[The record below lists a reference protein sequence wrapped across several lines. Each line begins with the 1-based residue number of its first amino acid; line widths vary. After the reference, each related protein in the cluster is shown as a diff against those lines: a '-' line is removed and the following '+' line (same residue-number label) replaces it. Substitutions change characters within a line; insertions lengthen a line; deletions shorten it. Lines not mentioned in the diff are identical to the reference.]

1 VRTEKTGFYIRP
13 VRTEDKDKG
22 GIMEDMS
29 YEDLEDPPGTK
40 PPHANPRPQV
50 WAGVTEE
57 DWNDWHW
64 QVRNRITKLDE
75 LKQVIN
81 LTAEEEQGV
90 VGAREAFRMAITP
103 YFVSL
108 MDPHD
113 PGCPI
118 RRQVVP
124 TVSELHVDEVDREDP
139 LGEEEDSPVPGLVHR
154 YPDRVLMVVTDQC
167 PTYCRFCTRRRLVS
181 RGRESVSLQKIDGMI
196 EYVRE
201 HSEVRDALISGGDGL
216 FVAQP
221 VLEHLLRGLRSIPHL
236 EVIRIGTRV
245 PVNLPQRITSSLV
258 EMLRRYHPLWINIHV
273 NHPQEITPE
282 MARACAMLAD
292 AGIPL
297 GSQTV
302 LLAGINDCPN
312 VIRQLVQDLVKIRVR
327 PYYLYQCD
335 LSEGIGHF
343 RTPVSKGIEIIEHL
357 RGHTSGF
364 AIPTFVIDA
373 PGGGGKVP
381 VMPQYLMSQSD
392 SRVVVRNYEGQMF
405 SYPEPRRYEAHD
417 PAQCRFCAD
426 RLGVPKVGV
435 AARLTPSE
443 APVLAPEPGAQ
454 VWPILAEQGL
464 AVGAEPARRKR

>member
-1 VRTEKTGFYIRP
+1 
-13 VRTEDKDKG
+13 
-22 GIMEDMS
+22 MQDMS

-40 PPHANPRPQV
+40 PPHVSPRPQV
-50 WAGVTEE
+50 WAGVSEE
-57 DWNDWHW
+57 EWNDWHW

-75 LKQVIN
+75 LKQVIR
-81 LTAEEEQGV
+81 LTPEEEQGV
-90 VGAREAFRMAITP
+90 VGARGTLRMAITP
-103 YFVSL
+103 YFASL
-108 MDPHD
+108 MDPYD

-124 TVSELHVDEVDREDP
+124 TARELLVEAADREDP
-139 LGEEEDSPVPGLVHR
+139 LGEEADSPVPGLVHR
-154 YPDRVLMVVTDQC
+154 YPDRVLLVVTDQC
-167 PTYCRFCTRRRLVS
+167 PAYCRFCTRRRLVS
-181 RGRESVSLQKIDGMI
+181 RGHEVVSLEKIDRMI

-201 HSEVRDALISGGDGL
+201 HGEVRDALISGGDGL

-221 VLEHLLRGLRSIPHL
+221 VLEHLLSGLRSISHL
-236 EVIRIGTRV
+236 EVIRIGTRL
-245 PVNLPQRITSSLV
+245 PVYLPQRVTPSLV

-273 NHPQEITPE
+273 NHPREITPE
-282 MARACAMLAD
+282 MTRACATLAD

-312 VIRQLVQDLVKIRVR
+312 VIKRLVQELVKIRVR

-343 RTPVSKGIEIIEHL
+343 RTPVGKGIEIIEHL

-381 VMPQYLMSQSD
+381 VMPQYLMTQSD

-405 SYPEPRRYEAHD
+405 SYPEPRHYEAHD
-417 PAQCRFCAD
+417 PGQCRFCAD
-426 RLGVPKVGV
+426 QLGRPKVGV
-435 AARLTPSE
+435 AAKLTPAE
-443 APVLAPEPGAQ
+443 T
-454 VWPILAEQGL
+454 PILGPEVGDQAWPLLTGHRL
-464 AVGAEPARRKR
+464 AVAAEPAGRKR

>member
-1 VRTEKTGFYIRP
+1 MQE
-13 VRTEDKDKG
+13 
-22 GIMEDMS
+22 MS

-40 PPHANPRPQV
+40 PPHADSRPRV
-50 WAGVTEE
+50 WAGVSEE

-75 LKQVIN
+75 LKKVIRP
-81 LTAEEEQGV
+81 TPDEEQGV

-103 YFVSL
+103 YFASL
-108 MDPHD
+108 MDAYD

-124 TVSELHVDEVDREDP
+124 TARELLVEAADREDP
-139 LGEEEDSPVPGLVHR
+139 LGEEADSPVAGLVHR
-154 YPDRVLMVVTDQC
+154 YPDRVLLVVTDQC
-167 PTYCRFCTRRRLVS
+167 PAYCRFCTRRRLVS
-181 RGRESVSLQKIDGMI
+181 RGRETVSLEKIDGMI
-196 EYVRE
+196 AYVRE
-201 HSEVRDALISGGDGL
+201 HGEVRDALISGGDGL

-221 VLEHLLRGLRSIPHL
+221 VLEHLLRGLRGIPHL
-236 EVIRIGTRV
+236 EIIRIGTRL
-245 PVNLPQRITSSLV
+245 PVYLPQRITPDLV

-273 NHPQEITPE
+273 NHPREITPE
-282 MARACAMLAD
+282 MAGACAMLAD

-312 VIRQLVQDLVKIRVR
+312 VLKRLVQELVKIRVR

-343 RTPVSKGIEIIEHL
+343 RTPVGKGIEIIEHL

-381 VMPQYLMSQSD
+381 VMPQYVMSQSD

-405 SYPEPRRYEAHD
+405 SYPEPRHYEAHD

-426 RLGVPKVGV
+426 QVGRPKVGV
-435 AARLTPSE
+435 AAKLTPAE
-443 APVLAPEPGAQ
+443 APVLATEVGDQA
-454 VWPILAEQGL
+454 WPLLREHRLAM
-464 AVGAEPARRKR
+464 AAEPAGRGR

>member
-1 VRTEKTGFYIRP
+1 
-13 VRTEDKDKG
+13 
-22 GIMEDMS
+22 MQDMS

-40 PPHANPRPQV
+40 PPHVSPRPQV
-50 WAGVTEE
+50 WAGVSEE

-75 LKQVIN
+75 LKQVIR
-81 LTAEEEQGV
+81 LTPEEEQGV
-90 VGAREAFRMAITP
+90 VGARGTLRMAITP
-103 YFVSL
+103 YFASL
-108 MDPHD
+108 MDPYD

-124 TVSELHVDEVDREDP
+124 TARELLVEAADREDP
-139 LGEEEDSPVPGLVHR
+139 LGEEADSPVPGLVHR
-154 YPDRVLMVVTDQC
+154 YPDRVLLVVTDQC
-167 PTYCRFCTRRRLVS
+167 PAYCRFCTRRRLVS
-181 RGRESVSLQKIDGMI
+181 RGHEVVSLEKIDRMI

-221 VLEHLLRGLRSIPHL
+221 VLEHLLDGLRCISHL
-236 EVIRIGTRV
+236 EVIRIGTRL
-245 PVNLPQRITSSLV
+245 PVYLPQRVTPSLV

-273 NHPQEITPE
+273 NHPREITPE
-282 MARACAMLAD
+282 MTRACAMLAD

-312 VIRQLVQDLVKIRVR
+312 VIKRLVQGLVKIRVR

-343 RTPVSKGIEIIEHL
+343 RTPVGKGMEVIEHL

-426 RLGVPKVGV
+426 QLGRPKVGV
-435 AARLTPSE
+435 AAKLTPAE
-443 APVLAPEPGAQ
+443 T
-454 VWPILAEQGL
+454 PILGPEVGDQAWPLLTGHRL
-464 AVGAEPARRKR
+464 AVAAEPAGRKR

>member
-1 VRTEKTGFYIRP
+1 
-13 VRTEDKDKG
+13 
-22 GIMEDMS
+22 MMQDMS

-40 PPHANPRPQV
+40 PPHASPRPQV
-50 WAGVTEE
+50 WAGVSEE
-57 DWNDWHW
+57 EWIDWHW

-75 LKQVIN
+75 LKQVIR
-81 LTAEEEQGV
+81 LTPEEEQGV
-90 VGAREAFRMAITP
+90 VGARRALRMAITP

-108 MDPHD
+108 MDPYD
-113 PGCPI
+113 PACPI

-124 TVSELHVDEVDREDP
+124 TARELDVDAVDREDP
-139 LGEEEDSPVPGLVHR
+139 LGEEADSPVPGLVHR
-154 YPDRVLMVVTDQC
+154 YPDRVLLVVTDQC
-167 PTYCRFCTRRRLVS
+167 PAYCRFCTRRRLVS
-181 RGRESVSLQKIDGMI
+181 RGREPVSLEKIDGMI
-196 EYVRE
+196 EYVRD

-221 VLEHLLRGLRSIPHL
+221 VLEHLLRGLRSIPHV
-236 EVIRIGTRV
+236 EVIRIGTRL
-245 PVNLPQRITSSLV
+245 PVYLPQRITPELV

-273 NHPQEITPE
+273 NHPKEITPE
-282 MARACAMLAD
+282 MSRACGMLAD

-312 VIRQLVQDLVKIRVR
+312 VIKRLAQELVKIRVR

-335 LSEGIGHF
+335 LAEGIGHF
-343 RTPVSKGIEIIEHL
+343 RTPVAKGIEIIEHL

-373 PGGGGKVP
+373 PGGGGKTP
-381 VMPQYLMSQSD
+381 IMPQYLMSQSD

-426 RLGVPKVGV
+426 QLGQPQVGV
-435 AARLTPSE
+435 AARLTPAES
-443 APVLAPEPGAQ
+443 PVLAPGIGAE
-454 VWPILAEQGL
+454 VWPVFTDHKL
-464 AVGAEPARRKR
+464 AVGAERARRER